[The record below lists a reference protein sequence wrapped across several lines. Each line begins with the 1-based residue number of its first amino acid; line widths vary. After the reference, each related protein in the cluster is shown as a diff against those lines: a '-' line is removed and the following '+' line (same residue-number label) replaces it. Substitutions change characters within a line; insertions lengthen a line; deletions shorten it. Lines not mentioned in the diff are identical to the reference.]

1 MNTKVRSYTLTDTG
15 YCEVQNSTVTSYNL
29 SGMVPYDLT
38 NADTGNRTSVSLES
52 LSQRLVTLNDC
63 TIEELS
69 VKNKMIT
76 KFFAPDPHTDM
87 HTLQQKLQY
96 RLAGKIPKAPILGRH
111 AYRGGITDVY
121 REPHTSETFVEILYE
136 DLDTETL
143 SFEQLLEQVAF
154 DDDHRK
160 NRRLAEL
167 TNTHRMRRGRTLER
181 TPAEGVWRARRQMK
195 RRHGPSRQRC
205 AHKRTRKDD
214 LATTTEAENRARL
227 STAPRPGDWSSAGF
241 FPATRATKDR
251 GGGHRGTTP
260 NGGGPGLPSGIAGDY
275 G

>member
-1 MNTKVRSYTLTDTG
+1 
-15 YCEVQNSTVTSYNL
+15 
-29 SGMVPYDLT
+29 MVPYDLT
-38 NADTGNRTSVSLES
+38 NADTGNQTSVSLES

-121 REPHTSETFVEILYE
+121 REPHASETFVETLYE

-160 NRRLAEL
+160 KRRLAEL

-205 AHKRTRKDD
+205 THKRTRKDD
-214 LATTTEAENRARL
+214 LATTEAENRARL

-241 FPATRATKDR
+241 FPATRATQDR